1 MAGSVAG
8 SARGQPRLAYGRTG
22 AGPQPVV
29 ALHGITTTHRAFT
42 TVARAL
48 RHPDGMAA
56 LDLRGRG
63 DSGKPARGYGLH
75 AHAGDVVRLLD
86 ALGLERGLLVG
97 HSMGAYVATQ
107 TAIDHPDRVR
117 GLVLVDGGWP
127 RAGWWRRRL
136 QPDRKALRAGLRK
149 AFSRLDMTF
158 PDLDAL
164 VGFWFPGLTIQD
176 LPPDVADAYRYDVER
191 VPGGWRPKASAAA
204 ARYDAIWNALRS
216 PTARALG
223 RIRCPAALVRAAQ
236 GFAPGTPATFSEP
249 MRARLA
255 ERVDLRADLLLEGA
269 THYTVLADQAHAA
282 TVAAVIDDLVEQLV

>member
-1 MAGSVAG
+1 VAGSVEGA
-8 SARGQPRLAYGRTG
+8 PRLAYGRTG
-22 AGPQPVV
+22 AGPDPVV

-75 AHAGDVVRLLD
+75 AHAGDVVRLMD
-86 ALGLERGLLVG
+86 ALGLGRGVLVG
-97 HSMGAYVATQ
+97 HSMGGYVATQ
-107 TAIDHPDRVR
+107 TALDHPDRVK
-117 GLVLVDGGWP
+117 GLVLLDGGWA

-136 QPDRKALRAGLRK
+136 QPDRKALRAGLKR

-164 VGFWFPGLTIQD
+164 VAYWFPGSGLGIDD
-176 LPPDVADAYRYDVER
+176 LPPDVADAYRYDVEP

-204 ARYDAIWNALRS
+204 CRTDARWNVLRA

-223 RIRCPAALVRAAQ
+223 RIGCPVALVRASQ
-236 GFAPGTPATFSEP
+236 GFTPGTPATFSEP
-249 MRARLA
+249 MRAHLAGRL
-255 ERVDLRADLLLEGA
+255 ELRADLLVEGA
-269 THYTVLADQAHAA
+269 THYSLLADPANAA
-282 TVAAVIDDLVEQLV
+282 TVAGVIDDLVEQLA